1 MSDILMYLW
10 FVFEFFEESKDK
22 PKYFGSE
29 GDCQIAIGSVEE
41 MAVIEEL
48 HDCFIDF
55 LGMVVVVF
63 KAGND
68 NDPHFVLNIA
78 ELSLGCGF

>member
-1 MSDILMYLW
+1 
-10 FVFEFFEESKDK
+10 
-22 PKYFGSE
+22 
-29 GDCQIAIGSVEE
+29 

-78 ELSLGCGF
+78 ELSLGCDFWFCVIFFVVVEDIPFDEVF

>member
-29 GDCQIAIGSVEE
+29 GDC
-41 MAVIEEL
+41 
-48 HDCFIDF
+48 
-55 LGMVVVVF
+55 
-63 KAGND
+63 
-68 NDPHFVLNIA
+68 
-78 ELSLGCGF
+78 